1 VAEFDVLIAGAGP
14 AGCAT
19 ALSLAS
25 FAPEL
30 RVGLVDAARPGEAR
44 IGETVPPQINP
55 VLVHLGVW
63 DQFVRSGHCP
73 SYRTMA
79 AWGDPW
85 LAGHEFLFQA
95 HQVGWR
101 LDRAAFDR
109 MLVEAAAARV
119 AAVFRGKVAR
129 LVREGD
135 GWRVSLSGGPVVT
148 ARFAVDATGGAAV
161 LARRCRLRPVNLDR
175 LVGCVRRTGSRSDGA
190 EGLMIEAF
198 AEGWWYTAAI
208 PGGDRIVVCM
218 TDADR
223 VRPLGLS
230 SGRGFARHLAQTT
243 HMRRVADLPDALG
256 PPRIWPASSR
266 FFDDANALPLLCVG
280 DSGLRCDPL
289 SGDGIV
295 RALRSGIFASYAI
308 ADWLCRSDGRG
319 LSRYRCMLGRQF
331 AGYCDTRREYYALE
345 QRWPD
350 TPFWRRR
357 HGGLAL
363 PHGGAAQL
371 CEIM

>member
-1 VAEFDVLIAGAGP
+1 MADFDVLIAGAGP

-30 RVGLVDAARPGEAR
+30 RVGLVDAATPGQAP

-63 DQFVRSGHCP
+63 AQFAGGGHCP

-79 AWGDPW
+79 AWGDPR

-109 MLVEAAAARV
+109 VLAEAASLRV
-119 AAVFRGKVAR
+119 AALMRGKVVELAGK
-129 LVREGD
+129 GD
-135 GWRVSLSGGPVVT
+135 EWRVSLSGGPVVT

-161 LARRCRLRPVNLDR
+161 LARRCRLRQVNPDR
-175 LVGCVRRTGSRSDGA
+175 LVGCVLYTGSRSDGA

-198 AEGWWYTAAI
+198 AEGWWYTAAL
-208 PGGDRIVVCM
+208 PGGGRVVVCM

-223 VRPLGLS
+223 VRPLELS
-230 SGRGFARHLAQTT
+230 SGRGFARHLAEPR
-243 HMRRVADLPDALG
+243 HVSRVADLGDLAARPT
-256 PPRIWPASSR
+256 ISPASSR
-266 FFDDANALPLLCVG
+266 FFDDASGLPLLRVG
-280 DSGLRCDPL
+280 DAGVRCDPL

-308 ADWLCRSDGRG
+308 ADWLRRGDGRG
-319 LSRYRCMLGRQF
+319 LSRYRLMLRRQF
-331 AGYCDTRREYYALE
+331 ASYCDALRQYYALE

-350 TPFWRRR
+350 SPFWRRR
-357 HGGLAL
+357 HSSLAL
-363 PHGGAAQL
+363 PDGGAAQR